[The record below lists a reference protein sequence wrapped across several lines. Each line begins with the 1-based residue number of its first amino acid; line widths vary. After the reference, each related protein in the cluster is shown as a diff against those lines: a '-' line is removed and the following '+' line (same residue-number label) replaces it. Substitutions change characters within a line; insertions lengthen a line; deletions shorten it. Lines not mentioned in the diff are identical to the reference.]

1 MNEFFHDHSAAAPR
15 ASLSFSILPPSAT
28 MTTTQ
33 SAYDA
38 ILHAND
44 KLQRAN
50 DLLRQQVVALKNLD
64 ALRLNLLK
72 KADSERDAAIESR
85 IKMERELLAL
95 RERVETAESSSARLE
110 HQQLQKDTDDQLKV
124 EREPEVQQED
134 VEDRSTEAT
143 GTNET
148 HEKTVAAQSKTSTP
162 PLKETR
168 AGQDGR
174 ARVLAGAKNVAA
186 SVGAGPAA
194 GARARVRP
202 STTARAH
209 VDATASTAS
218 TRARVEATATF
229 RAIIAATSKMSS
241 AKKQTRVKTAGRRV
255 ALGNGC

>member
-1 MNEFFHDHSAAAPR
+1 
-15 ASLSFSILPPSAT
+15 

-50 DLLRQQVVALKNLD
+50 DLLQKQVVALTNLD
-64 ALRLNLLK
+64 ALRVNLLK

-95 RERVETAESSSARLE
+95 RERAETAEASSARLE
-110 HQQLQKDTDDQLKV
+110 QQLQKDTDDQLKV
-124 EREPEVQQED
+124 QREPEVQQKD
-134 VEDRSTEAT
+134 VQDRSTKAT

-148 HEKTVAAQSKTSTP
+148 PEKTVAAQSKTSTP

-255 ALGNGC
+255 ALDNGC